1 MPYVATPRAVNDI
14 HSLLDTNW
22 DNQSGNVPE
31 PFYVVLSD
39 NAESIRIDLTRGDY
53 IVIRSDTPTLDERPI
68 GTWVYGDQRFK
79 ILLEVLTI
87 HSRQRLYDL
96 EREIRR
102 ICHSQM
108 HSMTNFQRIQFMNFV
123 ELTQEEFQIWKGRI
137 IVELLNSSI
146 LLNIVN

>member
-1 MPYVATPRAVNDI
+1 
-14 HSLLDTNW
+14 
-22 DNQSGNVPE
+22 
-31 PFYVVLSD
+31 
-39 NAESIRIDLTRGDY
+39 
-53 IVIRSDTPTLDERPI
+53 DERPI